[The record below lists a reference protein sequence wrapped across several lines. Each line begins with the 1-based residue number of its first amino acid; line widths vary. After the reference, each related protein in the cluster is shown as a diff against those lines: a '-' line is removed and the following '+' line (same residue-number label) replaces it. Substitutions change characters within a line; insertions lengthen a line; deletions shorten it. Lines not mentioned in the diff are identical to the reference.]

1 MQNHANC
8 ITTITLLVLSFN
20 SFRNRTEFVT
30 YFTHLPH
37 TAFKEFPSDY
47 PEEEGTVGVWGSTFA
62 ISPYHTFVEC
72 ATYTAGATFR
82 PGYGSAVCM
91 HCAFELREFSF
102 KIRFRWS

>member
-1 MQNHANC
+1 M
-8 ITTITLLVLSFN
+8 SSN

-37 TAFKEFPSDY
+37 TAFKQFPSDY
-47 PEEEGTVGVWGSTFA
+47 PEEEGKVGAWGSTFA

-82 PGYGSAVCM
+82 PGYGSAVCT
-91 HCAFELREFSF
+91 AANSSSEKFRFE
-102 KIRFRWS
+102 IRFRWSLW